1 LTGFAWPCRGFGME
15 ANGRRARDWENAFFS
30 RTKACAD
37 GGAAAFTEEG
47 KTVLVAPDERGEETI
62 GEWRACPMKE
72 GGWDAAAV
80 TVAICPR
87 CLSVAEEKSARARR
101 AETKWLSLL

>member
-1 LTGFAWPCRGFGME
+1 MRLRTKTLELKEAGGSIILTGFAWPCRGFGME

-37 GGAAAFTEEG
+37 GGAAALTDEG

-62 GEWRACPMKE
+62 GE
-72 GGWDAAAV
+72 
-80 TVAICPR
+80 
-87 CLSVAEEKSARARR
+87 
-101 AETKWLSLL
+101 